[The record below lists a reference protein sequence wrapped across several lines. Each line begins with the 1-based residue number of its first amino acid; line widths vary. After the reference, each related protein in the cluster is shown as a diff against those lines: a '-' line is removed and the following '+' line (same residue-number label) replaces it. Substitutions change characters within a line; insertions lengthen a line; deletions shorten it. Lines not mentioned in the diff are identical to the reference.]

1 MNRGERTRILRA
13 PVHGPGTHRF
23 QQPCFQFT
31 AGMRNSF
38 DGQRRLSR
46 IKAVVLW
53 VIALLIAA
61 VLLRYS
67 LRGIDWK
74 RVGALLVGAR
84 WHYVALGLFIST
96 VSLTLRALRWRLLL
110 CAGGNVPVGTAFW
123 ATAAGYF
130 GNSFLPA
137 RAGELVRTLMI
148 SSRSTLSKAYVL
160 TTALSE
166 RVSDAIALVV
176 ISATV
181 LTILPYKPG
190 WLADASKPFAAAAF
204 VALLAIALLPR
215 LEPVAERVVT
225 RMPLSST
232 IQMKLIQLLESC
244 LQGLRSFH
252 DLRRLSGFLGM
263 TAVIWTLDALGSVVA
278 AKALGLSM
286 PLSVAFLLIAGL
298 GLASAVP
305 STPGY
310 VGVYQFVAVSILV
323 PFGFSRTNAIAYILF
338 AQALSYALVGFW
350 GALGLLR
357 YRRLKIDHDLPI
369 TSPHPLRSN

>member
-1 MNRGERTRILRA
+1 MPNSYDPNGVPRVSTVPTEADVLSPNGER
-13 PVHGPGTHRF
+13 
-23 QQPCFQFT
+23 
-31 AGMRNSF
+31 
-38 DGQRRLSR
+38 RRSR
-46 IKAVVLW
+46 VKAALFW
-53 VIALLIAA
+53 FIALLLAA

-74 RVGALLVGAR
+74 RVGALLIGAR
-84 WHYVALGLFIST
+84 WRYVALGLFIST
-96 VSLTLRALRWRLLL
+96 LSLTLRALRWRLLL
-110 CAGGNVPVGTAFW
+110 CAGGSVPFATAFW

-130 GNSFLPA
+130 GNNFLPA

-148 SSRSTLSKAYVL
+148 SSRSELSKAYVL

-181 LTILPYKPG
+181 LATLPVKPG
-190 WLADASKPFAAAAF
+190 WLADASKPFAAVAF
-204 VALLAIALLPR
+204 MSVLAIALLPR
-215 LEPVAERVVT
+215 LEPLAEWIVT
-225 RMPLSST
+225 RMPLSAP
-232 IQMKLIQLLESC
+232 IQKKLIHVLESS
-244 LQGLRSFH
+244 LQALRSFH
-252 DLRRLSGFLGM
+252 DPGRLSAFLAL
-263 TAVIWTLDALGSVVA
+263 TAVVWTLDAIGSVVA

-310 VGVYQFVAVSILV
+310 VGVYQFVAVSILG

-338 AQALSYALVGFW
+338 AQALSYVLIGFW
-350 GALGLLR
+350 GALGLLH
-357 YRRLKIDHDLPI
+357 YRRMSGHAHVSV
-369 TSPHPLRSN
+369 TH

>member
-1 MNRGERTRILRA
+1 MSNSYDPLG
-13 PVHGPGTHRF
+13 VPGVST
-23 QQPCFQFT
+23 
-31 AGMRNSF
+31 MRMEADAQSS
-38 DGQRRLSR
+38 DGWRPGSR
-46 IKAVVLW
+46 IKAPLLW
-53 VIALLIAA
+53 IIAILLAA

-74 RVGALLVGAR
+74 RVGVLLIGAQWR
-84 WHYVALGLFIST
+84 YVALGLFIST

-110 CAGGNVPVGTAFW
+110 CAGGNVPVTTAFW

-148 SSRSTLSKAYVL
+148 SSRSELSKAYVL

-181 LTILPYKPG
+181 LAILPYKPG
-190 WLADASKPFAAAAF
+190 WLADASKPFAIAAF
-204 VALLAIALLPR
+204 LSVLMIAMLPR
-215 LEPVAERVVT
+215 LEALAERIIT
-225 RMPLSST
+225 RMPLSAS
-232 IQMKLIQLLESC
+232 IRKALIHLLESC
-244 LQGLRSFH
+244 LQALRSFH
-252 DLRRLSGFLGM
+252 DPGRLSGFLAL

-278 AKALGLSM
+278 AKALGFSM
-286 PLSVAFLLIAGL
+286 LLSVAFLLIAGL

-310 VGVYQFVAVSILV
+310 VGVYQFVAVSILG
-323 PFGFSRTNAIAYILF
+323 PFGFSRTSAIAYILF
-338 AQALSYALVGFW
+338 AQALSYVLIGFW
-350 GALGLLR
+350 GALGLFR
-357 YRRLKIDHDLPI
+357 YRRLAPNAA
-369 TSPHPLRSN
+369 SPLRG